1 MKNYLLQYIEN
12 HKDEML
18 KDLAD
23 FIAIPSISSDNEKV
37 TEALEYALKLG
48 AEMGFRVENCLNC

>member
-12 HKDEML
+12 HKDKML

-23 FIAIPSISSDNEKV
+23 FVAIPSISSDKEKV
-37 TEALEYALKLG
+37 LEVYKEEGYTDNLTNYKKD
-48 AEMGFRVENCLNC
+48 